1 MFISTIEAVK
11 LISRAKIQAIV
22 EKSTTNHRTYMV
34 LKKIPYW
41 NWRCVEIRDD
51 RINEK
56 KNGIANSSE
65 GINARISP

>member
-1 MFISTIEAVK
+1 
-11 LISRAKIQAIV
+11 
-22 EKSTTNHRTYMV
+22 MV

-56 KNGIANSSE
+56 KNGIENSSE